1 MEEVKNEEVV
11 EETIEHEVSEEEIK
25 ENGLEDVLEPGDKI
39 EIPVEEEK
47 DKPKEENYR
56 ECTCGRLVALPDG
69 SGEDFTMCDCGI
81 RHTR

>member
-25 ENGLEDVLEPGDKI
+25 ENELEEVIEPGDKI
-39 EIPVEEEK
+39 EIPVEEETTNQ
-47 DKPKEENYR
+47 ENYR